1 MTSPNL
7 LWSPEAWE
15 EYLDWQKQDKRTM
28 RQINRLIRD
37 IQRSPFKGIG
47 KPEPLKGNLSGWWS
61 RHIDP
66 QNRLVY
72 RLSENRIEIAQC
84 KTHYGDG

>member
-15 EYLDWQKQDKRTM
+15 EYLDWQKQDKRTL

-47 KPEPLKGNLSGWWS
+47 KPEPLKGNL
-61 RHIDP
+61 
-66 QNRLVY
+66 
-72 RLSENRIEIAQC
+72 
-84 KTHYGDG
+84 